1 MCTQGIPDD
10 LICTASPFFSNDTHA
25 INQNPVM
32 YVQTEMEP
40 IYAPT
45 NPLNHP
51 ENRAVF
57 NAHPPVIYPPPDLV
71 PSIKPEVAFIKPEM
85 GTPLTPV
92 KQVPSPNPFSTF
104 CTAPASKA
112 GPGLV
117 VMTGSHDT
125 TGNGLFQTGSGL
137 YQTGNGHAN
146 SNIVRRSNASL
157 GSPGLSSASSSGFET
172 ARSSSSSSMSSIHA
186 SLSAGQNAV
195 LESIRE
201 TSPMTSSSI
210 SRF

>member
-1 MCTQGIPDD
+1 
-10 LICTASPFFSNDTHA
+10 
-25 INQNPVM
+25 M
-32 YVQTEMEP
+32 YVHTELEP

-57 NAHPPVIYPPPDLV
+57 NGHPPVIYPPPDLV
-71 PSIKPEVAFIKPEM
+71 PAA
-85 GTPLTPV
+85 
-92 KQVPSPNPFSTF
+92 
-104 CTAPASKA
+104 TAPLSPAKVSSSSSKSP
-112 GPGLV
+112 PGLV
-117 VMTGSHDT
+117 LMTNAGHGSP
-125 TGNGLFQTGSGL
+125 GS
-137 YQTGNGHAN
+137 YNV
-146 SNIVRRSNASL
+146 IRRSNASL

-172 ARSSSSSSMSSIHA
+172 ARSSSSSSMSSIMFENHA
-186 SLSAGQNAV
+186 NLSAGQNAV